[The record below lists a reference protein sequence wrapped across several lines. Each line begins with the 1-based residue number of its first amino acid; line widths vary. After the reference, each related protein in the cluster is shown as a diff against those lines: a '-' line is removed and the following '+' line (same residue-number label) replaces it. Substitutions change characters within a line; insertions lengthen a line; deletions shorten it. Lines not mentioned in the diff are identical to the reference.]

1 MKQQITAKE
10 VLENRFWIV
19 EDQGMRV
26 GTLTKDENSFILS
39 RKGEISFYKDEKQL
53 KKQFGKNFLTA
64 KITQNENSKTDTS
77 VHGYPTRSIPYNSM
91 YDIVHK
97 LPLFTKSEK
106 SKSVYCA
113 GYYLIKF
120 NVNWLKS
127 FCPKL
132 ITIERNEYL
141 GPFKTELEMKA
152 ALSNV
157 NRTN

>member
-1 MKQQITAKE
+1 MTVKAKAI
-10 VLENRFWIV
+10 LENKFWIV
-19 EDQGMRV
+19 EEEGVRI
-26 GTLTKDENSFILS
+26 GTLSKNDEGFVVTA
-39 RKGEISFYKDEKQL
+39 KGKIEIYKSESQL
-53 KKQFGKNFLTA
+53 KKKFGKNFLVANIST
-64 KITQNENSKTDTS
+64 KKDLKDVQ
-77 VHGYPTRSIPYNSM
+77 GYPTRTTPYNSM
-91 YDIVHK
+91 FDIKRK

-106 SKSVYCA
+106 SQSVYCA

-141 GPFKTELEMKA
+141 GPFKTEFEMKA

-157 NRTN
+157 SKST